1 MEAIAT
7 KNPMTN
13 DPLAKMKNERAAVRR
28 GRLKIYLGMA
38 AGVGK
43 TYGMLVEGQD
53 ATRRGLDVVI
63 GYLEPHGRAET
74 EALAAGL
81 EQLPLVELEHR
92 GIKLKEFDVDAA
104 LARNA
109 DLLLVDELAHTN
121 QPGSRHAK
129 RWQDIEELVLAGMNV
144 VTTVNIQHIESL
156 RDVVAQITGVFVQ
169 ETVPDAFFE
178 KADES
183 NSPEDIL
190 LNKGFSED
198 IEQSLKKLTAEQRE
212 LLILADIEGIPYR
225 EISEKIGAPVGTV
238 RSRLHRTHKQLRSF
252 LENSPTNPARIK
264 MCPSS

>member
-1 MEAIAT
+1 MDRSRKKVFNLAYKLSGNRADAEDLAQEAYYRAYRGFESFEGDRPFENWIFRIVTRLYLDLKRQRKRRVQTVSFDA
-7 KNPMTN
+7 
-13 DPLAKMKNERAAVRR
+13 PLNH
-28 GRLKIYLGMA
+28 
-38 AGVGK
+38 
-43 TYGMLVEGQD
+43 D
-53 ATRRGLDVVI
+53 S
-63 GYLEPHGRAET
+63 
-74 EALAAGL
+74 
-81 EQLPLVELEHR
+81 
-92 GIKLKEFDVDAA
+92 
-104 LARNA
+104 
-109 DLLLVDELAHTN
+109 
-121 QPGSRHAK
+121 GS
-129 RWQDIEELVLAGMNV
+129 D
-144 VTTVNIQHIESL
+144 TV
-156 RDVVAQITGVFVQ
+156 
-169 ETVPDAFFE
+169 FFE